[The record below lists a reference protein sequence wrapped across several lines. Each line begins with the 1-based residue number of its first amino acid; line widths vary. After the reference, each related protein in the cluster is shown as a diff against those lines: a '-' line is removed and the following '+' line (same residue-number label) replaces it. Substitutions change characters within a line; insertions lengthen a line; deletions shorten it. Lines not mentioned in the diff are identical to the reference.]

1 MGFKNMK
8 TDKVLKLLK
17 ISRQTLCKYVKNNK
31 IKVTKLVNGYYDYDD
46 ESVYK
51 LLNQDLE
58 RTSAIYC
65 RVSTNKQKQDLENQK
80 DTLIQFCNKNNIK
93 ISKSYCDI
101 ASGIS
106 LNRPEFKK
114 LLFDVINHKIN
125 KVFITYK
132 DRLSRL
138 SFDLINELFKEFNCE
153 IIVLNNI
160 NDNKTIE
167 KELFSEIISI
177 IHVFSMKL
185 YSQRRK
191 EKLKLIEKDLKLEEN
206 I

>member
-1 MGFKNMK
+1 MK
-8 TDKVLKLLK
+8 SNKVLKLLK
-17 ISRQTLCKYVKNNK
+17 ISRQTLCKYVKNNT

-51 LLNQDLE
+51 LLNQELE
-58 RTSAIYC
+58 RSSAIYC
-65 RVSTNKQKQDLENQK
+65 RVSTNKQKKDLENQK

-125 KVFITYK
+125 KVYITYK
-132 DRLSRL
+132 DRISCL
-138 SFDLINELFKEFNCE
+138 SFDLINELFKEYNCE
-153 IIVLNNI
+153 IIILNNI
-160 NDNKTIE
+160 DDNKTIE

-177 IHVFSMKL
+177 IHTFSMKL

>member
-1 MGFKNMK
+1 MDFKNMK
-8 TDKVLKLLK
+8 TDRVLKLLK
-17 ISRQTLCKYVKNNK
+17 VSRQTLCKYVKNKK

-58 RTSAIYC
+58 RTSVIYC
-65 RVSTNKQKQDLENQK
+65 RVSTNKQKKDLENQK

-153 IIVLNNI
+153 IVILNNI
-160 NDNKTIE
+160 DDNKTIE